1 MSQWDN
7 GRPAPGR
14 DDPYPGEYTDG
25 FDDDGTSPYPITWE
39 RDRPVG
45 SALQRIGLPDQD
57 WPPRRQRG
65 RRGGH
70 RGGFRGG
77 FFGGFRG
84 GRTRW
89 LALAL
94 VVVAGAGV
102 GIGLVLAGGNAD
114 GQASATHSPSP
125 APLRMVPPVLQAPQ
139 RTTAGQAPLTMAQ
152 ARQVL
157 TAYTAANNA
166 ANAQRSDTALAAIE
180 TGSSYAVDAG
190 IYRVQQAQN
199 AAPFP
204 AFAPQR
210 AQYYIPRETAYPRW
224 FAVQVTN
231 ARLAPPKTVYGT
243 EYLVFTQATPGAPWK
258 NAVEP
263 YLLSGTTAPSVALG
277 ADGLATPVTA
287 ATPLAVP
294 SGKIAQVTASSLDG
308 TGPLANPGNLTDL
321 TDQGFWHRKLPASS
335 VTDSH
340 TPSAG
345 GVYGLR
351 TAGGGALLFYTGA
364 AELTLTAPAG
374 QVMHLTVPG
383 YYSPGQALTRAGIGY
398 LEQFATYDPP
408 PGGSGLR
415 VVADYSGIT
424 SAT

>member
-1 MSQWDN
+1 M
-7 GRPAPGR
+7 
-14 DDPYPGEYTDG
+14 
-25 FDDDGTSPYPITWE
+25 
-39 RDRPVG
+39 
-45 SALQRIGLPDQD
+45 
-57 WPPRRQRG
+57 
-65 RRGGH
+65 
-70 RGGFRGG
+70 
-77 FFGGFRG
+77 
-84 GRTRW
+84 RW
-89 LALAL
+89 LVLAL

-102 GIGLVLAGGNAD
+102 VAGLVLTGANPA
-114 GQASATHSPSP
+114 GQARATHSPSP
-125 APLRMVPPVLQAPQ
+125 APLQVVPPVLQTPQ
-139 RTTAGQAPLTMAQ
+139 HTTTGQAPLTMAQ
-152 ARQVL
+152 AKQVL
-157 TAYTAANNA
+157 AAYTAANNA
-166 ANAQRSDTALAAIE
+166 ANAERSDTTLATIE

-204 AFAPQR
+204 AFAPRR

-231 ARLAPPKTVYGT
+231 ARLASPKMVYGT
-243 EYLVFTQATPGAPWK
+243 EYLLFTQAAPGAPWK

-287 ATPLAVP
+287 ATPLSIP

-308 TGPLANPGNLTDL
+308 TGPVADPGNLSDL
-321 TDQGFWHRKLPASS
+321 TDRGFWQRKLPTSS

-340 TPSAG
+340 APSAG

-351 TAGGGALLFYTGA
+351 TAGGGALLFYTDA

-374 QVMHLTVPG
+374 EVMHLTVPG
-383 YYSPGQALTRAGIGY
+383 YYSPGQALTRAKIGY
-398 LEQFATYDPP
+398 LEQFAAYDPP

-415 VVADYSGIT
+415 VLADYSGIT
-424 SAT
+424 SAA